1 MPLGAISAPSL
12 LLRRG
17 ALVAALPALS
27 RSGRAAML
35 SSGAPA
41 AFDGE
46 VSALYSRMFEQH
58 MHERGPWKK
67 IISAMESS
75 LPSLA
80 QGGRVLDLGTGPG
93 EPANMIAR
101 GMPAVSVCAT
111 DPSDDMLNKAR
122 ARMSGLPNV
131 QFAQVD
137 AQDLSRYE
145 DESFDAVTACYVYMF
160 PEDKERALRETYRV
174 LKPGGKLF
182 ATYWT
187 ELAMMSLLRDT
198 MTGVLGF
205 TPPPPAINPLV
216 LAPDDLFDGM
226 LKDAGFAQTE
236 FSVGAY
242 PFDLGDNPEFQV
254 RYTPNAPQS
263 HDWSDSDRVHR

>member
-1 MPLGAISAPSL
+1 
-12 LLRRG
+12 
-17 ALVAALPALS
+17 
-27 RSGRAAML
+27 
-35 SSGAPA
+35 
-41 AFDGE
+41 
-46 VSALYSRMFEQH
+46 

-242 PFDLGDNPEFQV
+242 PCATRRMLRNRTTGVTAIEFIAELIDAGRKSLLSTAHPPRGACAGQLV
-254 RYTPNAPQS
+254 I
-263 HDWSDSDRVHR
+263 DRVVCLPPCTVCARHDASEGEAG